1 MSRIALGRRQF
12 GSTLRRHFGTGQGLS
27 RRSHH
32 AKSHQQRATGTVP
45 RVMPSAFVVP
55 VSALLTAPGSRRA
68 VGVDVPIEWGFEL
81 AAVGPQLHAELVLEN
96 ASGVLVVRG
105 PAETTLG
112 LTCHRCLSE
121 WSESLRVDVTEAL
134 GFEDDDDGYALDGD
148 TADLEPVLRDALL
161 LDVPLRPLCRD
172 ACLGL
177 CGTCGAD
184 LNTDS
189 CPGHD
194 EEGTSPFAEL
204 RDLLE
209 P

>member
-1 MSRIALGRRQF
+1 MAW
-12 GSTLRRHFGTGQGLS
+12 
-27 RRSHH
+27 RRSVL
-32 AKSHQQRATGTVP
+32 RAGVGTVP
-45 RVMPSAFVVP
+45 DVTSSPFLVH
-55 VSALLTAPGSRRA
+55 VSDLLADSGSRRA
-68 VGVDVPIEWGFEL
+68 VDVDGPIEWGFEL

-112 LTCHRCLSE
+112 LTCHRCLTE
-121 WSESLRVDVTEAL
+121 WSESLRVEVAEAL
-134 GFEDDDDGYALDGD
+134 GFEDDDVGYALDGD
-148 TADLEPVLRDALL
+148 TVDLEPVLRDALL
-161 LDVPLRPLCRD
+161 LEVPLRPLCRD
-172 ACLGL
+172 DCLGI
-177 CGTCGAD
+177 CATCGAD

-194 EEGTSPFAEL
+194 EESASPFAEL